1 LRHLDRAKRDSVPT
15 VNIVVIIADALRL
28 DSVFGA
34 HSAMPRLEGRLR
46 SWDTMDQYFSAAP
59 WTLPACTSLFTG
71 RDASVHGHFSHLHS
85 LRHPTLVARF
95 GDDRIK
101 AAFVNNRALAP
112 NSGLFADFD
121 EYELIEGHAETFAR
135 AHRFLDERAADSR
148 AYFLVLHSNIV
159 HDYYLA
165 STRRHYD
172 ERYPERNDW
181 FELGTRVIRWEGL
194 DTAQQ
199 ATVRRVYGAC
209 AAALDLELDR
219 VLDRFDDD
227 TLVLF
232 VSDHGEG
239 LEPEVERVHH
249 GGRLHEDLLR
259 VPCSIRLPRS
269 TTRAAARAIESF
281 RARPVTTPDLLPT
294 LLGVAGAPVP
304 DDIEGRD
311 LTRLATDSTTPRLRA
326 ADDRYLYVRRR
337 YRLNLN
343 SQGKNMLGT
352 VRQVNNVLRATV
364 AHRFR
369 IRTEIEYP
377 YKLVV
382 TDFEAR
388 NRAFAWLGR
397 QTLRA
402 MHVGTP
408 VVVAR
413 DLQWRGL
420 ECFDLAWDRHE
431 RRNLLLDG
439 ARCPDAARALAAPY
453 REFADV
459 VDGRAGVDQTSSGE
473 TIGD

>member
-1 LRHLDRAKRDSVPT
+1 
-15 VNIVVIIADALRL
+15 VNIVLTIADALRL
-28 DSVFGA
+28 DSVFGDDP
-34 HSAMPRLEGRLR
+34 AMPRLQARLR
-46 SWDTMDQYFSAAP
+46 TWNTMSQYFSAAP

-71 RDASVHGHFSHLHS
+71 RDASVHGHFSHTHR
-85 LRHPTLVARF
+85 LRHPTLVSRF

-112 NSGLFADFD
+112 NSGLFGDFD

-165 STRRHYD
+165 STRSHYAV
-172 ERYPERNDW
+172 RYPGRDDW

-194 DTAQQ
+194 DGGQQ
-199 ATVRRVYGAC
+199 ATVRRAYSAC
-209 AAALDLELDR
+209 AAALDAELDR

-239 LEPEVERVHH
+239 LEPERERVHH
-249 GGRLHEDLLR
+249 GGRVHDDLLR

-269 TTRAAARAIESF
+269 ATGAAAAAIESF
-281 RARPVTTPDLLPT
+281 RSRPVTTADLLPT
-294 LLGVAGAPVP
+294 MLGIAGAPVP
-304 DDIEGRD
+304 EEIDGRD
-311 LTRLATDSTTPRLRA
+311 LSRPDHGTAPTRLRA

-343 SQGKNMLGT
+343 SQGKNMRGT
-352 VRQVNNVLRATV
+352 VRQVNDLLRATV

-369 IRTEIEYP
+369 VRTEIDYP

-397 QTLRA
+397 HTLRA

-408 VVVAR
+408 AVVTR
-413 DLQWRGL
+413 ELQWRGL
-420 ECFDLAWDRHE
+420 ECFDLESDPEE
-431 RRNLLLDG
+431 RRNLLLANG
-439 ARCPDAARALAAPY
+439 ACPEAASALAAPY
-453 REFADV
+453 RDFAEVADAAPAP
-459 VDGRAGVDQTSSGE
+459 D
-473 TIGD
+473 